1 MTLVTI
7 TDPRSPASEAY
18 RALRTNLSFY
28 SLDKPLRT
36 LIVTSPAA
44 GEGKSTTAANLAV
57 TMAQSGRR
65 TILVDCD
72 LRRPTLHELFGL
84 PMSPGLTNV
93 VMEEGGELPLQQTA
107 VDNLWLLSSGPKP
120 PNPADMLGALRMEQ
134 IIAQLAE
141 RAEMVLFDAPPV
153 MAASDATILGAKTDG
168 VLLVVQAGKTRRDHS
183 ERGHGHPQERARRQ
197 PARASDLRDVD
208 PDQRGESQWQREVQE
223 QVHEEERRRH
233 RYLAGE
239 GAGDWFR
246 EDRQDVQELRALNR
260 QRLALGVP
268 HQHQPG
274 PPTQ

>member
-36 LIVTSPAA
+36 LSVTSPAA

-183 ERGHGHPQERARRQ
+183 ERARQVLEKAGVRIVGAALTNA
-197 PARASDLRDVD
+197 PKDGSM
-208 PDQRGESQWQREVQE
+208 GE
-223 QVHEEERRRH
+223 
-233 RYLAGE
+233 YYG
-239 GAGDWFR
+239 
-246 EDRQDVQELRALNR
+246 
-260 QRLALGVP
+260 
-268 HQHQPG
+268 
-274 PPTQ
+274 

>member
-1 MTLVTI
+1 MNLVTI

-44 GEGKSTTAANLAV
+44 GEGKSTTVANLAV

-72 LRRPTLHELFGL
+72 LRRPTLHELFER
-84 PMSPGLTNV
+84 PMAPGLTNV
-93 VMEEGGELPLQQTA
+93 VMDEGGDLPLQQTA

-120 PNPADMLGALRMEQ
+120 PNPADMLGAARMEQ

-141 RAEMVLFDAPPV
+141 RADVVLFDAPPV
-153 MAASDATILGAKTDG
+153 MAAADAAILGAKTDG

-183 ERGHGHPQERARRQ
+183 ERA
-197 PARASDLRDVD
+197 
-208 PDQRGESQWQREVQE
+208 REVLE
-223 QVHEEERRRH
+223 K
-233 RYLAGE
+233 AGVRIV
-239 GAGDWFR
+239 GA
-246 EDRQDVQELRALNR
+246 ALTN
-260 QRLALGVP
+260 APKDGSM
-268 HQHQPG
+268 G
-274 PPTQ
+274 EYYG